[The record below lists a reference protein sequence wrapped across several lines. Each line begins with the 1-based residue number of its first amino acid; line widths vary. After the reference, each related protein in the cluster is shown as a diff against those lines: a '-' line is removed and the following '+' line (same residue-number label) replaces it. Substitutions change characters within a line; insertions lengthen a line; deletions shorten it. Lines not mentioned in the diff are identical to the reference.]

1 MDLERMKNWFCQP
14 NEPAALPGCPAV
26 EWQAGRKA
34 LTACDCNGFSVRPCV
49 CRPGRRQC
57 SRGVHSALKSIRWH
71 ACGEWRTWRRWRVS
85 LSVCLTI
92 GKLFCLGILS
102 LQVKNDS
109 EEERYTVLW
118 TERALTRRINS
129 FVETH
134 NYVQVT

>member
-1 MDLERMKNWFCQP
+1 MFPRSALSVKINSLACMRRVADL
-14 NEPAALPGCPAV
+14 AAV
-26 EWQAGRKA
+26 EG
-34 LTACDCNGFSVRPCV
+34 LSVC
-49 CRPGRRQC
+49 
-57 SRGVHSALKSIRWH
+57 
-71 ACGEWRTWRRWRVS
+71 